1 MPGFLVQINCSHQ
14 SLSEA
19 LHASLSGAPQ
29 QQCFLELSLFWC
41 PRDGGGSEGK
51 ESACNAGD
59 LGLIP
64 GSGNPLEEEMATH
77 SHILLWK
84 IPWMEEPGGLLQS
97 MGSQSQT

>member
-19 LHASLSGAPQ
+19 LHASFSGPPQ

-41 PRDGGGSEGK
+41 PRDGGGPEGK

-59 LGLIP
+59 LGWED
-64 GSGNPLEEEMATH
+64 PLEKGVETN
-77 SHILLWK
+77 SNILA
-84 IPWMEEPGGLLQS
+84 
-97 MGSQSQT
+97 